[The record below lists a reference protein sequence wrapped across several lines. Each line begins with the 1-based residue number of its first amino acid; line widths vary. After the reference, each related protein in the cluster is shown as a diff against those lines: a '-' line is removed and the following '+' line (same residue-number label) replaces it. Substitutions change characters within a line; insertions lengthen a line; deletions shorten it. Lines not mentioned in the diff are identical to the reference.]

1 MTGAAVV
8 TLLDAAVLAA
18 IITTEIVSSLLYLLR
33 QITKRTFAAAWALA
47 LSAAMIR
54 ALANDRYGWAAVSAA
69 GALLT
74 ASVWW
79 DEHSARAQDHTKA
92 SSSS

>member
-8 TLLDAAVLAA
+8 ALVDAAVLAA

-74 ASVWW
+74 ASAWW
-79 DEHSARAQDHTKA
+79 DERPKSRASRTDQSRAT
-92 SSSS
+92 